1 MSSKMSAE
9 VDSPETHLD
18 RVRRR
23 LEALIGIAATEGN
36 QITVLRNGDEI
47 FPAML
52 KEIRSA
58 KFTVDFM
65 TYVYWQGEIAREF
78 AEALADRAR
87 QGLRVRV
94 LIDAVGGLKIEDG
107 LVDLMAD
114 AGVHVQWFRKP
125 WLKSPFKQNHRC
137 HRKVLV
143 VDETVGF
150 TGGVGIAQEW
160 CGNAQ
165 NANEWRDTH
174 ARVEGPAV
182 DGLAAGFSQNWSEGD
197 LAMFDER
204 DRFPPHE
211 QVGKSVV
218 QVVRGSASIG
228 WDDMQSLFYVALR
241 SAKQRIRLT
250 TAYFAPSRDF
260 IDLLKDAVT
269 QGVEVD
275 ILLPGPGADKRV
287 CQLASEATYAELVD
301 AGVNV
306 WNFQP
311 SMLHAKILTIDGV
324 LSVIGSSNFNRR
336 SMDHDEEI
344 VMAILDPEIASLL
357 DEHFDDDLQRSE
369 TIDLERWRTRSHAQ
383 RVLEASARPVRRW
396 L

>member
-1 MSSKMSAE
+1 MSAKMPAE
-9 VDSPETHLD
+9 VDSPETQLD
-18 RVRRR
+18 RIRRR

-36 QITVLRNGDEI
+36 QVTVLRNGDEI

-78 AEALADRAR
+78 AEALADRAQ
-87 QGLRVRV
+87 QGVRVRV

-160 CGNAQ
+160 CGDAR

-324 LSVIGSSNFNRR
+324 LSIMGSSNFNRR

-344 VMAILDPEIASLL
+344 VMAILDPGDS
-357 DEHFDDDLQRSE
+357 QP
-369 TIDLERWRTRSHAQ
+369 
-383 RVLEASARPVRRW
+383 AR
-396 L
+396 

>member
-1 MSSKMSAE
+1 MPAE
-9 VDSPETHLD
+9 VDSPETQLD
-18 RVRRR
+18 RIRRR

-36 QITVLRNGDEI
+36 QVTVLRNGDEI

-87 QGLRVRV
+87 QGVRVRV

-160 CGNAQ
+160 CGDAR

-211 QVGKSVV
+211 QVGDSVV

-228 WDDMQSLFYVALR
+228 WDDMQSFFYVALR
-241 SAKQRIRLT
+241 SATRRIRLT

-260 IDLLKDAVT
+260 IDLLTDSVA

-287 CQLASEATYAELVD
+287 CQLASEGTYAELVD

-311 SMLHAKILTIDGV
+311 SMLHAKVLTIDGV

-344 VMAILDPEIASLL
+344 VMGILDPEIASVL
-357 DEHFDDDLQRSE
+357 DEHFDDDLGRSE
-369 TIDLERWRTRSHAQ
+369 AIDLERWRNRSHLQ
-383 RVLEASARPVRRW
+383 RVLEGSARPVRRW